1 MTSNGY
7 GKRTDPD
14 EYREQGRGGK
24 GIRAMNLTEKTGE
37 MAAMLFVHEEED
49 ILLITDD
56 GTIIRAR
63 AADIRVCGRAT
74 QGVRLMRLAEGSQV
88 VAVCRAEKEEEN
100 ETGENPEESGLI
112 SPVEQEL
119 EAELKG
125 EEPLEEEAETE
136 TGADA
141 LDDLSM
147 DLPENEETEE
157 PEEP

>member
-1 MTSNGY
+1 
-7 GKRTDPD
+7 
-14 EYREQGRGGK
+14 
-24 GIRAMNLTEKTGE
+24 
-37 MAAMLFVHEEED
+37 
-49 ILLITDD
+49 
-56 GTIIRAR
+56 
-63 AADIRVCGRAT
+63 
-74 QGVRLMRLAEGSQV
+74 MRLAEGSQV

-112 SPVEQEL
+112 SPEEQEL

-136 TGADA
+136 TGADG